1 MRVKTFRELA
11 IRAKAAIR
19 YPGWR
24 VDFAGP
30 ATVVL
35 TNMMGRRRM
44 VTFRRR
50 RSRYDGPWMRLARW
64 IADFLRRCARQI
76 VDATEWI
83 VVSVMWMTGM
93 WMVSIV
99 VMALAMGVEL

>member
-1 MRVKTFRELA
+1 MRKATELA

-24 VDFAGP
+24 LDIVGP
-30 ATVVL
+30 TTAVL

-50 RSRYDGPWMRLARW
+50 RNRHDGPWMRLAKQAVPMV
-64 IADFLRRCARQI
+64 I
-76 VDATEWI
+76 
-83 VVSVMWMTGM
+83 WMTGM
-93 WMVSIV
+93 WMAAMV

>member
-35 TNMMGRRRM
+35 THVMGKERIIE
-44 VTFRRR
+44 VRRR
-50 RSRYDGPWMRLARW
+50 RNRHDGPWMRLAKRAVPMVIW
-64 IADFLRRCARQI
+64 G
-76 VDATEWI
+76 V
-83 VVSVMWMTGM
+83 GM

>member
-1 MRVKTFRELA
+1 MRKATELA

-24 VDFAGP
+24 LDIVGP
-30 ATVVL
+30 TTAVL

-50 RSRYDGPWMRLARW
+50 RNRHDGPWMRLVKRAVPMVIW
-64 IADFLRRCARQI
+64 G
-76 VDATEWI
+76 V
-83 VVSVMWMTGM
+83 GM

-99 VMALAMGVEL
+99 VMMMAMGVEL

>member
-1 MRVKTFRELA
+1 MTKVTELA
-11 IRAKAAIR
+11 IRTKAAIR

-24 VDFAGP
+24 LDIVGP
-30 ATVVL
+30 TIAVL

-50 RSRYDGPWMRLARW
+50 KKRYDGPWMRLAKRAVPMVIW
-64 IADFLRRCARQI
+64 G
-76 VDATEWI
+76 V
-83 VVSVMWMTGM
+83 GM

-99 VMALAMGVEL
+99 VMALAMGVRL

>member
-1 MRVKTFRELA
+1 MRKTTELA

-24 VDFAGP
+24 LDIVGP
-30 ATVVL
+30 TTAVL

-44 VTFRRR
+44 VTFRRC
-50 RSRYDGPWMRLARW
+50 RSRYDGPWMRLVRW
-64 IADFLRRCARQI
+64 IIRWLRRIAKQI

-83 VVSVMWMTGM
+83 VPAVIWLLGM
-93 WMVSIV
+93 WMAAMV

>member
-1 MRVKTFRELA
+1 MRKTTELA

-24 VDFAGP
+24 LDFAGP
-30 ATVVL
+30 TTAVL

-50 RSRYDGPWMRLARW
+50 RNRRDGPWMRLAKRAVPMVIW
-64 IADFLRRCARQI
+64 G
-76 VDATEWI
+76 V
-83 VVSVMWMTGM
+83 GM

-99 VMALAMGVEL
+99 VMMMAMGAEL

>member
-1 MRVKTFRELA
+1 MTKATELA

-24 VDFAGP
+24 LDIVGP
-30 ATVVL
+30 TTEVL
-35 TNMMGRRRM
+35 TSMMGRRRM

-50 RSRYDGPWMRLARW
+50 RNRHDGPWMRLAKRAVPLVIW
-64 IADFLRRCARQI
+64 G
-76 VDATEWI
+76 V
-83 VVSVMWMTGM
+83 GM

-99 VMALAMGVEL
+99 IMAWALGVKL

>member
-1 MRVKTFRELA
+1 MTKATELA

-24 VDFAGP
+24 LDIVGP
-30 ATVVL
+30 TTAVL

-50 RSRYDGPWMRLARW
+50 RSRYDGPWMRLVRW
-64 IADFLRRCARQI
+64 IISRLRRIAKQI

-83 VVSVMWMTGM
+83 VVSVMWMAGM

-99 VMALAMGVEL
+99 VMALAMGVRL